1 MGLGYLNL
9 SRSIPSLSGEIQ
21 KLIFSRLL
29 TSNTT
34 GILIVID
41 EISSQ
46 INPVDFEVI
55 FQKLKNYQKN
65 TVILVEHSQYF
76 IDLADQ
82 QIHVG
87 KYAGSSGGEICEKK
101 NSAAKEPQS
110 QK

>member
-46 INPVDFEVI
+46 INPVDFEDI
-55 FQKLKNYQKN
+55 FQKLKNYQKK
-65 TVILVEHSQYF
+65 HSYF
-76 IDLADQ
+76 SRALAVF
-82 QIHVG
+82 HR
-87 KYAGSSGGEICEKK
+87 SC
-101 NSAAKEPQS
+101 
-110 QK
+110 

>member
-9 SRSIPSLSGEIQ
+9 SRSIPSLSGGEIQ

-55 FQKLKNYQKN
+55 FQKLKK
-65 TVILVEHSQYF
+65 LS
-76 IDLADQ
+76 LR
-82 QIHVG
+82 
-87 KYAGSSGGEICEKK
+87 S
-101 NSAAKEPQS
+101 
-110 QK
+110 

>member
-9 SRSIPSLSGEIQ
+9 SRSIPSLSGGEIQ

-55 FQKLKNYQKN
+55 FQKLKNYQKK
-65 TVILVEHSQYF
+65 TQLF
-76 IDLADQ
+76 
-82 QIHVG
+82 
-87 KYAGSSGGEICEKK
+87 
-101 NSAAKEPQS
+101 
-110 QK
+110 